1 MLNTGN
7 GSLGL
12 ATMIRATA
20 AAAVMAVVLSGC
32 SLRNINDAF
41 RTLPPTSTSTSS
53 ASGPNGFSTAPQ
65 SPTPLTSGPRSQLV
79 TQLTM
84 PPGSELAQRL
94 DTYFENWAVDRNRD
108 SVESYL
114 APQLPVFRD
123 FDGRPWCKTVTTE
136 FNGTKE
142 TKWVWGTADNGLMI
156 FVTGITNSD
165 NSRVLVVTG
174 ATAGK
179 NATGCTR

>member
-1 MLNTGN
+1 M
-7 GSLGL
+7 
-12 ATMIRATA
+12 MRATA
-20 AAAVMAVVLSGC
+20 AAGIMAVVLSGC
-32 SLRNINDAF
+32 SLRNISDAA
-41 RTLPPTSTSTSS
+41 RTLPQTSATTSS
-53 ASGPNGFSTAPQ
+53 ASGPNGFGTAPFA
-65 SPTPLTSGPRSQLV
+65 TGPRSQVV
-79 TQLTM
+79 TQVTM

-94 DTYFENWAVDRNRD
+94 DTYFENWVVDRNRD

-165 NSRVLVVTG
+165 NLRVLVVTG